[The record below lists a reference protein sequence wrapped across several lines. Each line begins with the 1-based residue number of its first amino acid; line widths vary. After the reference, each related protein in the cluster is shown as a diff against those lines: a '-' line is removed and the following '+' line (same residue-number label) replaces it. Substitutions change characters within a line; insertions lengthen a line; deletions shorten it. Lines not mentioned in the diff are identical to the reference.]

1 MNVDKQATQTCFVD
15 SNIWLYAFMEGQDA
29 DKTALAQNLVRRD
42 YLVVSTQIIN
52 EVCVNPVK
60 KAKLEEAR
68 IQNIIED
75 FNLKYTVVRL
85 DKDILLKASELRERY
100 KFSYWDSLVV
110 ACALAADASV
120 LYSEDMD
127 TSLVI
132 EGRLR
137 ITNPLV
143 H

>member
-52 EVCVNPVK
+52 EVCVNLVK

-68 IQNIIED
+68 IQDIIED
-75 FNLKYTVVRL
+75 FYLKHTVVRL

-100 KFSYWDSLVV
+100 KFSYWIVWLLP
-110 ACALAADASV
+110 AHWLP
-120 LYSEDMD
+120 M
-127 TSLVI
+127 
-132 EGRLR
+132 
-137 ITNPLV
+137 PLFFTPKI
-143 H
+143 

>member
-29 DKTALAQNLVRRD
+29 DKTALAQNLVRRG

-52 EVCVNPVK
+52 EVCVNLVK

-75 FNLKYTVVRL
+75 FYLKYTVVRL

-120 LYSEDMD
+120 LYSEHMD